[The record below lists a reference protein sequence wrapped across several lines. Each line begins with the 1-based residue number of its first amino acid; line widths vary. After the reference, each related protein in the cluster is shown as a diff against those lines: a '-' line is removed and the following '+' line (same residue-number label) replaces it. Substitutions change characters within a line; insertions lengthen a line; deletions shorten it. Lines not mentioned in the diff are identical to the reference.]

1 MKLKNII
8 VAFFLI
14 SMCLTTN
21 NSYAQNNSTKLKLY
35 GNVRIRTENDWNSQ
49 KKDGSMRDDRYRAR
63 FRLRL
68 GFTYKLNDN
77 VSFGGRL
84 RSGNPLATQSPHI
97 NFGDELVP
105 KLINIDKAYIKV
117 AWQSGS
123 FWAGKNSYPFW
134 KQNEL
139 LWDDDAT
146 PEGIAIKQTVKLN
159 KQNKIDFIGGLF
171 LLDNNISNGFGEKA
185 KFFGVQTVI
194 NSSLGKIGVQTA
206 LGYYNFNENTAQV
219 DVRLQDLDYQLVQ
232 AGANISFP
240 IFREKKIKLGFDLSY
255 NANSYA
261 ETMHN
266 FNQVLGYVASVKL
279 GSLSKSG
286 DWLLGYYFAHIEKYA
301 VVPGYA
307 QDDWVRWGSSTITRS
322 SNFQGHEIRIAYAFA
337 KKHNL
342 VARLYIVDGIETEAG
357 GTYKETG
364 NRFRIDWNIGF

>member
-1 MKLKNII
+1 MKLKYII
-8 VAFFLI
+8 VVAFLI
-14 SMCLTTN
+14 SMCLTTK
-21 NSYAQNNSTKLKLY
+21 NSYAQDNSTKLKLY

-77 VSFGGRL
+77 ISFGGRL

-97 NFGDELVP
+97 NFGDELIP
-105 KLINIDKAYIKV
+105 KLINIDKAYIK
-117 AWQSGS
+117 ASWQSGS

-139 LWDDDAT
+139 FWDDDAT

-159 KQNKIDFIGGLF
+159 KQNKIDFISGLF

-194 NSSLGKIGVQTA
+194 NSSVGKTWVQAA
-206 LGYYNFNENTAQV
+206 LGYYNFNEDTAQV
-219 DVRLQDLDYQLVQ
+219 DVRLQDLDYQLLQ

-240 IFREKKIKLGFDLSY
+240 IFDENKIKIGFDLSY
-255 NANSYA
+255 NTNSYA

-279 GSLSKSG
+279 GSLNKSG

-322 SNFQGHEIRIAYAFA
+322 SNFQGHEIRVAYAFA

-357 GTYKETG
+357 GAYKETG